1 MRTLVLSGFACLV
14 LLAADGCRKT
24 DGPQTYPVSGTVT
37 LDGKPLDTGE
47 ILFRS
52 EGGTAATYAG
62 KISAGKYS
70 LSATAGK
77 KRVEITSTQIVPGKQ
92 GERGGTPGDPISE
105 TNTAHIYEEVI
116 PEDYNQK
123 STLTADVSP
132 TGSNPINFTLKR
144 SGK

>member
-1 MRTLVLSGFACLV
+1 MKTRVWFGFVWIAI
-14 LLAADGCRKT
+14 LAAAGCRGT
-24 DGPQTYPVSGTVT
+24 DGPVTYPISGSVT
-37 LDGKPLDTGE
+37 LDGKPLETGE

-52 EGGTAATYAG
+52 EAAAATFAG

-92 GERGGTPGDPISE
+92 GQRGGTPGDPISE
-105 TNTAHIYEEVI
+105 SNTAHVYEEII
-116 PEDYNQK
+116 PADYNHK
-123 STLTADVSP
+123 STLTADVIP
-132 TGSNPINFTLKR
+132 KGSHQINFALQS